1 MFFMSR
7 CFSFP
12 LGVSADDR
20 LTSNH
25 IQSRK
30 QTTRG
35 TTAGG
40 RERKERRTTAEGRG
54 KKIDER
60 EEGWRDG
67 KYKKERRRG
76 GKKEGKKATEAN
88 RCLRGHINHTL
99 PVWQIDRSL
108 ANLPQCTD

>member
-1 MFFMSR
+1 MFFTSR

-35 TTAGG
+35 ATAGG
-40 RERKERRTTAEGRG
+40 ERKER
-54 KKIDER
+54 KKTSER

-67 KYKKERRRG
+67 KHKKNDGGGGDGQKERE
-76 GKKEGKKATEAN
+76 KEGKKATEAN